1 MKKTLLSSM
10 VLSSVIT
17 LSSASFAGT
26 MEKPKTDKQ
35 EHKVET
41 KVNKIEL
48 KNVAKTEKKSDKK
61 SKVVNNTKKMVVNKK

>member
-10 VLSSVIT
+10 VLSSVIA